1 MAFAVARGR
10 GVLLVAASL
19 VAACSVTR
27 QRVDLAMRGDVPAV
41 DSQGRRVDSS
51 GHGAAGSAFS
61 RRITA
66 AFRCPSDGRGDP
78 GPQACLE
85 LGERPDREIV
95 GGSLGVAASVL
106 PGVECADLCTQK
118 RISVAPI
125 MAKLGRPPDP
135 AEIARRVAPSG
146 PSNTRVRDMVR
157 RAYEEAVQSRY
168 RSYARYVS
176 EELSDADYVEIGPAR
191 GGGARRYNSGHIYE
205 GVEEALSEMADSYAA
220 LEWTRFEREWGHVPG
235 TTRAGTSRGS
245 SAPASRF
252 TGGPSADR
260 RGGRGG
266 HRAGPGRPARW
277 TRSSGGPRA
286 SGREAFPNAGLDRG
300 RRCDLPSIVQ
310 PSLQR
315 LSRSLPRP
323 AGHRRCVRRV
333 LLRVQRQ
340 LALAVAARAAP
351 SPPPSRPGYSI
362 P

>member
-10 GVLLVAASL
+10 GVLLVAACL
-19 VAACSVTR
+19 AAACSVTR

-51 GHGAAGSAFS
+51 GHGAAGSAFA

-66 AFRCPSDGRGDP
+66 AFRCPSDGRGDH
-78 GPQACLE
+78 GPQACLD

-157 RAYEEAVQSRY
+157 RAYQEAVQSRY
-168 RSYARYVS
+168 RSYAQYVS
-176 EELSDADYVEIGPAR
+176 EELSDADYVEIGPVR
-191 GGGARRYNSGHIYE
+191 GGATRRYNSGHIYE

-235 TTRAGTSRGS
+235 TGAPRGS
-245 SAPASRF
+245 SPQRPDSAVAPARTGEGDEEGTAPVPAAPPDGPAAPGAPVHQAEKPSPTRASTGAGDVTCRRSCSLRYSACLARCRDEPV
-252 TGGPSADR
+252 TGGAYDACSYECSDSSLSC
-260 RGGRGG
+260 RGACG
-266 HRAGPGRPARW
+266 A
-277 TRSSGGPRA
+277 
-286 SGREAFPNAGLDRG
+286 
-300 RRCDLPSIVQ
+300 I
-310 PSLQR
+310 
-315 LSRSLPRP
+315 
-323 AGHRRCVRRV
+323 
-333 LLRVQRQ
+333 
-340 LALAVAARAAP
+340 AAP
-351 SPPPSRPGYSI
+351 
-362 P
+362 

>member
-66 AFRCPSDGRGDP
+66 AFRCPSDGRGDH

-85 LGERPDREIV
+85 LGERADREIV

-135 AEIARRVAPSG
+135 GEIARRVAPSG

-191 GGGARRYNSGHIYE
+191 GGGTRRYNSGHIYE

-245 SAPASRF
+245 SAQRPDSPVAPARTGEGDEEGTGQVPAAPPDGPAAPAGPVHQAEKPSPARASTGAGDVTCRRSCSLRYSACLARCRDQPV
-252 TGGPSADR
+252 TGGAYDACSYECSDSSLSC
-260 RGGRGG
+260 RGACG
-266 HRAGPGRPARW
+266 A
-277 TRSSGGPRA
+277 
-286 SGREAFPNAGLDRG
+286 
-300 RRCDLPSIVQ
+300 I
-310 PSLQR
+310 
-315 LSRSLPRP
+315 
-323 AGHRRCVRRV
+323 
-333 LLRVQRQ
+333 
-340 LALAVAARAAP
+340 AAP
-351 SPPPSRPGYSI
+351 
-362 P
+362 